1 MVQDSK
7 MPHCIEAEEIVLGS
21 IMSRNAYHEVYDVI
35 DIDVFY
41 SPTNRE
47 IFSAIKS
54 IIDKGDSPDRIT
66 VSSKVPSEL
75 MASVFTISMQSSFDV
90 RQHALLVKEKYM
102 LRRVIEMANKMLV
115 GAYAENDIDV
125 LISETNDE
133 ITSLFDN
140 TNADIVT
147 MKDALS
153 QMRSVMNKNASDVSM
168 LTGLPTGFSRIDEKG
183 GLQKGDLVVIA
194 AESSQGKTSLA
205 LSMVNFM
212 AKNKHKIAFY
222 SLEMMAVQLASRLT
236 AMESGISSSNILYS
250 KLNENQFVHI
260 DKSLSKIANNSI
272 YIDEKS
278 TLSIDTILSS
288 IRSMKSKYDIECVVV
303 DYIQIIPQ
311 NEKGKSEEQILASI
325 ARRLK
330 NIAKELNI
338 CVIAISQLN
347 RELNAGEPTLA
358 RLRGSGQINEAAD
371 VTMLIY
377 RPEVVGKTY
386 TNEFASVDVKDT
398 ALINIAKG
406 RNIGIFKFIS
416 GFHAPTTHFYELDDI
431 PAYKN
436 EIYEP
441 F

>member
-7 MPHCIEAEEIVLGS
+7 LPQSIEAEEIVLGS
-21 IMSRNAYHEVYDVI
+21 IMSRNAYSEVYDI
-35 DIDVFY
+35 ISTDVFY

-47 IFSAIKS
+47 IFNAIKS
-54 IIDKGDSPDRIT
+54 IIDKGNTPDRIM
-66 VSSKVPSEL
+66 VASEVPQEL
-75 MASVFTISMQSSFDV
+75 IPSVAMISMQSSLDV
-90 RQHALLVKEKYM
+90 RQHALLIKEKYM
-102 LRRVIEMANKMLV
+102 LRRIIEMGHKLIS
-115 GAYAENDIDV
+115 GAYAELDV
-125 LISETNDE
+125 EEIISESTDE
-133 ITSLFDN
+133 LNSLFDN
-140 TNADIVT
+140 TNTDIVT
-147 MKDALS
+147 MHDALS
-153 QMRSVMNKNASDVSM
+153 QMRDLMNKNASDKKV
-168 LTGLPTGFSRIDEKG
+168 LTGLPTGFSKIDEKG

-205 LSMVNFM
+205 LSMVNVM

-236 AMESGISSSNILYS
+236 SMESGISSSKILYS
-250 KLNENQFVHI
+250 KLDDNQFVQI

-288 IRSMKSKYDIECVVV
+288 IRSMKSKFDIECAVV
-303 DYIQIIPQ
+303 DYLQIIPQ
-311 NEKGKSEEQILASI
+311 NERGKSDEQMLASI

-330 NIAKELNI
+330 NIAKELNM
-338 CVIAISQLN
+338 CVIAISQLS

-377 RPEVVGKTY
+377 RPEVIGKTY
-386 TNEFASVDVKDT
+386 TNEFANVDVKDT
-398 ALINIAKG
+398 AMINVAKG
-406 RNIGIFKFIS
+406 RNIGIFKFIA
-416 GFHAPTTHFYELDDI
+416 GFHAPTTHFYELDDV

-436 EIYEP
+436 ETFEP